1 MSRWM
6 CLDVGSKKIG
16 VAVTDPLK
24 ITARPL
30 TTLRRQNLS
39 QDVGQLCKIIA
50 EHQIEKL
57 VVGKPLH
64 LSGRESSTLKII
76 EPLISQLREM
86 IKIEVEWAEERLST
100 KEAEQI
106 MAKKNLSIKERRL
119 RRDEFSA
126 AVILQWYLSEIK

>member
-6 CLDVGSKKIG
+6 CLDVGSKRIG

-30 TTLRRQNLS
+30 TTFRRQNLS

-50 EHQIEKL
+50 EYQIEKL

-86 IKIEVEWAEERLST
+86 IKIEVKWAEERLST

>member
-6 CLDVGSKKIG
+6 CLDVGSKRIG

-50 EHQIEKL
+50 EYQVEKL

-86 IKIEVEWAEERLST
+86 IKIEVKWAEERLST
-100 KEAEQI
+100 KQAEQI
-106 MAKKNLSIKERRL
+106 MAKKNLSVKERRL
-119 RRDEFSA
+119 RRDEFAA